1 VKLLSPSL
9 PEIVRDLRID
19 ASRPGG
25 ENRAK
30 KPIGL
35 SAYDTDK
42 IELGYLELYK
52 PVFAPLTSKK
62 IKLLEVGV
70 KNGGSLELC
79 ATIFRTEQLLASIGN
94 CLDTSKPASAFIFFK
109 ATRQT
114 GRFYRK
120 WQIKPLRMA
129 SISL

>member
-94 CLDTSKPASAFIFFK
+94 RLRNRPAHSYFSRRPGRQGVSIESGKPNCFGWL
-109 ATRQT
+109 RYH
-114 GRFYRK
+114 YR
-120 WQIKPLRMA
+120 
-129 SISL
+129 